1 MVPSLFVLLTDM
13 PLTANNK
20 VDRKAL
26 PAPTVTVSP
35 AAVYVAPREQS
46 HMQMAALWQQVFGI
60 DKVGIHD
67 NFFDLGGHSLKAAQL
82 FYLIEQVYGLQL
94 PLATLFQAPTI
105 ATLALLLKQ
114 EQRTP
119 PWQSLV
125 AMQLS
130 NSTTPIFLISAAG
143 GGVLWLAQLARLLG
157 QAHPVYGLRARGSD
171 GDVEPYDSVPEMAEH
186 YISEIR
192 SRFPNGPYV
201 IIGIC
206 TGGLVAYEIAQQ
218 LVEQNQGVTLVV
230 LNSWHP
236 TSYSSYKYSYD
247 LPPILSAPL
256 EFLSI
261 TMSALGE
268 LRRMPMKYWI
278 QILRYNSNL
287 LLSRLRRP
295 PENEPEDRQF
305 NHMRLAMFRAAACYT
320 MRPYPGSMLNFVASA
335 RIMNQ
340 DTRRV
345 WSELAGGG
353 CRTVEIPARRTTDL
367 VASPH
372 VEGISSD
379 ILRFIAERHP
389 YTLIRSDDK
398 AA

>member
-1 MVPSLFVLLTDM
+1 M
-13 PLTANNK
+13 
-20 VDRKAL
+20 
-26 PAPTVTVSP
+26 
-35 AAVYVAPREQS
+35 
-46 HMQMAALWQQVFGI
+46 
-60 DKVGIHD
+60 
-67 NFFDLGGHSLKAAQL
+67 
-82 FYLIEQVYGLQL
+82 
-94 PLATLFQAPTI
+94 
-105 ATLALLLKQ
+105 
-114 EQRTP
+114 
-119 PWQSLV
+119 
-125 AMQLS
+125 
-130 NSTTPIFLISAAG
+130 
-143 GGVLWLAQLARLLG
+143 AQLARLLG
-157 QAHPVYGLRARGSD
+157 QEHPVYGLRARGSD
-171 GDVEPYDSVPEMAEH
+171 GEVEPYDSVPEMAKH

-218 LVEQNQGVTLVV
+218 LTDQNQAVTLVV

-236 TSYSSYKYSYD
+236 TSYSSYRYSYD
-247 LPPILSAPL
+247 LPPLLSAPL

-268 LRRMPMKYWI
+268 LRRMPLKYWM

-295 PENEPEDRQF
+295 PGSESEDRQF

-320 MRPYPGSMLNFVASA
+320 MRPYPGSILNFVASA
-335 RIMNQ
+335 RIMEH

-345 WSELAGGG
+345 WSELANGG

-372 VEGISSD
+372 VEGISSH
-379 ILRFIAERHP
+379 ILRLIAERHP
-389 YTLIRSDDK
+389 YTPIRSDDR

>member
-1 MVPSLFVLLTDM
+1 M
-13 PLTANNK
+13 
-20 VDRKAL
+20 
-26 PAPTVTVSP
+26 
-35 AAVYVAPREQS
+35 
-46 HMQMAALWQQVFGI
+46 
-60 DKVGIHD
+60 
-67 NFFDLGGHSLKAAQL
+67 
-82 FYLIEQVYGLQL
+82 
-94 PLATLFQAPTI
+94 
-105 ATLALLLKQ
+105 
-114 EQRTP
+114 
-119 PWQSLV
+119 
-125 AMQLS
+125 
-130 NSTTPIFLISAAG
+130 
-143 GGVLWLAQLARLLG
+143 
-157 QAHPVYGLRARGSD
+157 
-171 GDVEPYDSVPEMAEH
+171 EPYDSVPEMAKH

-218 LVEQNQGVTLVV
+218 LIDQNQAVTLVV

-287 LLSRLRRP
+287 LLTRLRKA
-295 PENEPEDRQF
+295 PENELEDRQF
-305 NHMRLAMFRAAACYT
+305 NHMRLAMFRAAAWYT
-320 MRPYPGSMLNFVASA
+320 MRPYPGSILNFVASA
-335 RIMNQ
+335 RIMEH

-367 VASPH
+367 VVSPH
-372 VEGISSD
+372 VEEISSH
-379 ILRFIAERHP
+379 ILRLIAESHP
-389 YTLIRSDDK
+389 YTPIRSDDR